1 MFTQVR
7 RIRDRGGGTKREE
20 NLRSIVEHPENPHSQ
35 PPPVKKL
42 RVGGAERE
50 ARAWSGRRIQSGG
63 AFYEQSPFLC

>member
-7 RIRDRGGGTKREE
+7 RIRDRGGGTKWEE
-20 NLRSIVEHPENPHSQ
+20 SLRSIVEHPENPHSH

-50 ARAWSGRRIQSGG
+50 ARAWSGPRVQCG
-63 AFYEQSPFLC
+63 AFYEQSPSLC